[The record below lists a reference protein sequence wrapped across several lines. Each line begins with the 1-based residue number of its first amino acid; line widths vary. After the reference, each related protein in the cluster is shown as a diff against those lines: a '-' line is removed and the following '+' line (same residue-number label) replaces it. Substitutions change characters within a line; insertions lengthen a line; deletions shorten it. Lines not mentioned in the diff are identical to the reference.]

1 MEFFGLSI
9 DWHKP
14 VEKKSAGIVPPA
26 NEDGASVVSTSASA
40 YYGVYLDV
48 DGAIKNETQAI
59 QSYREVASY
68 PEIDLALQDIINEA
82 IPHEDDRPQISL
94 VMDEL
99 DASDQ
104 LKDAIEEAFNNVLSK
119 LEYNRNASD
128 IFRKWYVDS
137 RIYYQILVDVDNPR
151 SGIIELRAI
160 DPTKIRKVKEIKRER
175 SPQGVDVIK
184 EIKEYYVYNEAGFA
198 AIASAQ
204 NNTATNPVQG
214 IKISPDAIVYV
225 PSGLLDPTNVMVQ
238 GYLHKAIR
246 PINQLRML
254 EDATIVYRIARAP
267 ERRIFYIDVGNLP
280 KAKAEQ
286 HIKDIMNT
294 YRNKMVYDA
303 KTGNIRDDKKYMSM
317 LEDFWLPRRD
327 GNKGTEITT
336 LPGAQNPGMVD
347 EVTYF
352 QQKVY
357 QSLNIPVARMQPDTG
372 FSLGRTTEV
381 TRDELKFQK
390 FIDKLRRKFSQLFYD
405 LLKTELVLRGICNN
419 LEWEEEF
426 KEKIF
431 FRFQRDNYFAELK
444 ELDILQARMAIM
456 PQIDPYLG
464 KYWSK
469 QWVQKNILRMTDED
483 IKEMA
488 IQINSEK
495 DDPTAQP
502 SFAGG
507 GMGGDPNAMGG
518 GMGGM
523 VDPSMMGGGMP
534 PDDGSQ
540 DPQDQQDLQY
550 QPQNQ

>member
-1 MEFFGLSI
+1 MNLFGLNI

-14 VEKKSAGIVPPA
+14 VESKSAGIVAPA
-26 NEDGASVVSTSASA
+26 NEDGASVVTTSASA

-48 DGAIKNETQAI
+48 DGAIKSETQAI

-82 IPHEDDRPQISL
+82 IPHEDDQPQITL
-94 VMDEL
+94 IMDDL

-104 LKDAIEEAFNNVLSK
+104 LKDAIEEAFNCVLSK
-119 LEYNRNASD
+119 LGYNKNASD

-137 RIYYQILVDVDNPR
+137 RLYYQILVDIDNPR
-151 SGIIELRAI
+151 SGIVELRPI
-160 DPTKIRKVKEIKRER
+160 DPTKIRKVKEISRER
-175 SPQGVDVIK
+175 SQQGVDIIK
-184 EIKEYYVYNEAGFA
+184 EVKEYYVYNEAGFSG
-198 AIASAQ
+198 ASASY
-204 NNTATNPVQG
+204 NNTASSPVQG
-214 IKISPDAIVYV
+214 VKISPDAIVYV

-327 GNKGTEITT
+327 GSKGTEIDV
-336 LPGAQNPGMVD
+336 LPGAQNPGMVE

-390 FIDKLRRKFSQLFYD
+390 FIDRLRRKFSQLFYD

-419 LEWEEEF
+419 LEWDEDF

-444 ELDILQARMAIM
+444 EIDILNSRLALL

-469 QWVQKNILRMTDED
+469 VWVQKKILRMSDED
-483 IKEMA
+483 IRDMTLE
-488 IQINSEK
+488 INNEK

-502 SFAGG
+502 SMMA
-507 GMGGDPNAMGG
+507 GMGAPMGG
-518 GMGGM
+518 
-523 VDPSMMGGGMP
+523 DPSMMGGAVDRSMMAGGV
-534 PDDGSQ
+534 PDDGSGE
-540 DPQDQQDLQY
+540 DDGMDDQQAFQK
-550 QPQNQ
+550 Q